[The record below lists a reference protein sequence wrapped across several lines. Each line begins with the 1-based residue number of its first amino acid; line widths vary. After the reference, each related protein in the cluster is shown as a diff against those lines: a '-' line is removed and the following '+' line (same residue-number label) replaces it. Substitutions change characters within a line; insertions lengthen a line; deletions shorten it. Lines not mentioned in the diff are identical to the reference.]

1 MRWRIVNRT
10 PQLLIVPLNSGK
22 AVHLA
27 PNETSPL
34 LEPAEIN
41 GNAKVDKLLA
51 STSITLVQEKMKE
64 ASPPIQPEAR
74 RSASEPVEKE
84 PKSKQEPEREPERK
98 REHERE
104 IKQEH
109 KKK

>member
-1 MRWRIVNRT
+1 MMGWRIVNRT

-34 LEPAEIN
+34 LEHAEIN
-41 GNAKVDKLLA
+41 GNVKVDKLLA
-51 STSITLVQEKMKE
+51 SKSITVAEEKMHQ
-64 ASPPIQPEAR
+64 AMDAAQTEAR
-74 RSASEPVEKE
+74 RRATKPVEVAHK
-84 PKSKQEPEREPERK
+84 KERK
-98 REHERE
+98 
-104 IKQEH
+104 Q